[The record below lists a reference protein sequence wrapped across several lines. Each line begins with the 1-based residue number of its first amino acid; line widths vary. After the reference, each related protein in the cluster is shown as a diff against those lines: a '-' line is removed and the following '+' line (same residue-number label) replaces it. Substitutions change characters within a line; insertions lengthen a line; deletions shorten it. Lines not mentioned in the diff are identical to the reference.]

1 MKIWKKFVI
10 AAALI
15 VTVMLICPMLIVQ
28 FATPEEFMGL
38 LILLFFM
45 VCPLTFIVIGIMSGT
60 AIKKLWWLP
69 IISPL
74 AFPVVFGVS
83 IGELVVDLFIYSAMY
98 ICAGVIAMLGTHF
111 GIVAVKKRRSA
122 HGERE

>member
-1 MKIWKKFVI
+1 MKIWKKLVI
-10 AAALI
+10 TAALI
-15 VTVMLICPMLIVQ
+15 VTVMLIFPMLIVR
-28 FATPEEFMGL
+28 FSSPHDFMGL
-38 LILLFFM
+38 LIILFFM

-83 IGELVVDLFIYSAMY
+83 IEELVVDFFIYSAMY
-98 ICAGVIAMLGTHF
+98 ICAGVVAMLGTHF
-111 GIVAVKKRRSA
+111 GIVAFRKRRSA